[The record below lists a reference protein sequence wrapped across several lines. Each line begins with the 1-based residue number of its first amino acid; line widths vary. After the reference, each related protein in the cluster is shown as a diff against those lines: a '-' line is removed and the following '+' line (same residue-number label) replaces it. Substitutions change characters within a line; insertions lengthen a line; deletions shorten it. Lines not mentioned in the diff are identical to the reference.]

1 MYIVK
6 LRMEVTVISADKRL
20 NVKSRSILDK
30 RGFADD
36 VYSVFSNFLFLLTR
50 EGALWIGV
58 AWEVPR

>member
-1 MYIVK
+1 
-6 LRMEVTVISADKRL
+6 MEVTVISADKRL
-20 NVKSRSILDK
+20 NVKSRSILDM

-36 VYSVFSNFLFLLTR
+36 VFSNFLFLLTR

>member
-1 MYIVK
+1 
-6 LRMEVTVISADKRL
+6 MEVTVISADKRL

-36 VYSVFSNFLFLLTR
+36 VYSVLSNFLFLLTR
-50 EGALWIGV
+50 EGALWISV